1 MKPLFKNITKYN
13 KKNYEQFLEFH
24 NKKYSFSYNFYTIT
38 MIILLIYCIIF
49 NIIQKNFS
57 MFLLFLVLLII
68 FLFTRIYLP
77 IKRYQK
83 TQKQIAKN
91 KENNF
96 TFSFYDLY
104 FTINK
109 TTFYYLKL
117 YKVFETNDYFYLYIN
132 EDYAALVSKNGFK
145 VGTAEE
151 FSKFIKKKCLFKYS
165 RKV

>member
-83 TQKQIAKN
+83 TQKRIFKN
-91 KENNF
+91 KENTF
-96 TFSFYDLY
+96 TFSFYNLY
-104 FTINK
+104 FTLNE
-109 TTFYYLKL
+109 TTFYYFKL
-117 YKVFETNDYFYLYIN
+117 YKVFETPDYFYLYIN
-132 EDYAALVSKNGFK
+132 EDNAAMVSKTGFE
-145 VGTAEE
+145 VGTAED
-151 FSKFIKKKCLFKYS
+151 FSDFIKKKCLFKYS